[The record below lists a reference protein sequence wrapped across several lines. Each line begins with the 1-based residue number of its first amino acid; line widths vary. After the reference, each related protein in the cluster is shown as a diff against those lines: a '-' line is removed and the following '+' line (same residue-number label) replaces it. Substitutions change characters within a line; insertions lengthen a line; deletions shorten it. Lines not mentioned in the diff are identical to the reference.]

1 MYDSGMRQNGI
12 LIVLGKDLVTL
23 LININYLDCGM
34 IIVQNIL

>member
-1 MYDSGMRQNGI
+1 MDDCGMRQNGI
-12 LIVLGKDLVTL
+12 LIVLGKDLVTM